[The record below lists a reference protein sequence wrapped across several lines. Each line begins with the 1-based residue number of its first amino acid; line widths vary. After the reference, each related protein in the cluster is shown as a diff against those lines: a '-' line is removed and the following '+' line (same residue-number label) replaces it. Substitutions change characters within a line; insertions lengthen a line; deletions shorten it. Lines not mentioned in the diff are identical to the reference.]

1 MSGFQCFKI
10 GLASK
15 GCSLTPL
22 LVCCIVAAQT
32 YAGLGSDSLLRGQK
46 ALRVP
51 SDQSETK
58 NHGHTV
64 VSESRTHPSKVQLA
78 CWQEATE
85 TADRATLLFP

>member
-22 LVCCIVAAQT
+22 LVCCIEAAQT
-32 YAGLGSDSLLRGQK
+32 YASLGSNSLLRGQK

-64 VSESRTHPSKVQLA
+64 ISESRTPPSKVQLA
-78 CWQEATE
+78 CSQAAIDK
-85 TADRATLLFP
+85 ADRATLLFP